1 MYSLLV
7 MTLSGSVLAL
17 LLVCLRYT
25 VLRKMPSTVYYYAWL
40 LVLLRFAL
48 PLPGLIP
55 TSSEKADNH
64 VPVSAVYNEVNDR
77 EYVHGIVPEN
87 VQAFPVTGQDHVT
100 ENVSDRSTEPAETQI
115 VHNAVDTEEMN
126 VTEAAPEASF
136 SIDWKSPKLWL
147 CIWAAG
153 AAVSLAVTVFSYL
166 KFSSGLKRNL
176 MEPDSFTKAVY
187 ASIPGRKP
195 ALYFS
200 DSGRPPMM
208 LGIFRPKIVLPVR
221 EYNEELL
228 TNILRHE
235 LTHYRRFDM
244 LYKWISVA
252 ILAIHWF
259 NPITWFIRRELNRA
273 CEMSCDEML
282 LSSMNKEEKQS
293 YGNTLLLMAASTAL
307 PSAVVA
313 TTFATE
319 KRNLKERLNQIMNYK
334 KSRTRMLAAF
344 LAVVLLTGCGMAAGP
359 LSGKTA
365 EEETAANVTDAE
377 ISGFASEND
386 SATRVTAPEAVDGV
400 IKVKNVDELLASIAP
415 NTVIELSEGVY
426 DLSKASD
433 YAKYSQSK
441 YYSWNSF
448 GEEDGKSAELV
459 INEVRNL
466 TIRGAGAGKTT
477 IVAVPR
483 DANVIV
489 FDKCDNLTVSDLTA
503 GHTEK
508 TTNPCSGGVLQMQSC
523 FNVNVDK
530 CGLYGCGTIGVIG
543 YSCEKLNV
551 TNCDIY
557 ECSVG
562 AIKVSACQDVIISS
576 CDIHHHGTRTA
587 NSIAEHL
594 FNVIESTAFTVYNC
608 MIHDNRIDGLLYNR
622 NSDQVSLLSNKIAKN
637 EINDVFIFEQNG
649 AIVDGCSFEDNKIRN
664 WYKDDAK
671 ILATDLKGNKL
682 NSTDFYAMKLNDIK
696 PETVVPIAT
705 PTPFLKAKEVA
716 PGTEITVK
724 TIEDFLNAIGPDRT
738 VVLDGTS
745 FVLSDAKTY
754 GGIGSEYYI
763 WEERGDGYALV
774 IHDVKNLT
782 IKAKD
787 PDPSKTTLE
796 TLPRYSAVL
805 TFSYCENVTVNG
817 FTAGHTK
824 EKGEC
829 SGGVLDFHN
838 CKEIKVE
845 KMRLY
850 GCGTWGI
857 EYWDGSDLDV
867 INTEIYEC
875 SMGGVYSDR
884 AKGINFKD
892 CNIHDIQ
899 SPALALREC
908 ENATWNGQKLN
919 GAYLNFDVKPDGTLI
934 PINDM

>member
-1 MYSLLV
+1 
-7 MTLSGSVLAL
+7 MTISGSVLAL

-25 VLRKMPSTVYYYAWL
+25 ILRKMPSTVYYYAWL

-48 PLPGLIP
+48 PLPGLVP
-55 TSSEKADNH
+55 TLPTQAEKADAPAALPAVYSEMNEQENIH
-64 VPVSAVYNEVNDR
+64 EIVQENDKAIPVSA
-77 EYVHGIVPEN
+77 
-87 VQAFPVTGQDHVT
+87 QD
-100 ENVSDRSTEPAETQI
+100 
-115 VHNAVDTEEMN
+115 N
-126 VTEAAPEASF
+126 VTEHVLEESKEPSESQIALNKAAETKEMTVTGTAHKASLSF
-136 SIDWKSPKLWL
+136 DWKSPVLWL
-147 CIWAAG
+147 SVWAAG
-153 AAVSLAVTVFSYL
+153 AVISMAVTVFSYL
-166 KFSSGLKRNL
+166 KFSFGLKRSL
-176 MEPDSFTKAVY
+176 MEPDSFTKVVY
-187 ASIPGRKP
+187 YSIPGKKP

-200 DSGRPPMM
+200 GSARTPML
-208 LGIFRPKIVLPVR
+208 LGVFKPKIILPLR
-221 EYNEELL
+221 GYNEELL
-228 TNILRHE
+228 RNILRHE

-244 LYKWISVA
+244 LYKWVSAA
-252 ILAIHWF
+252 ILSLHWF
-259 NPITWFIRRELNRA
+259 NPATWFIRRELNRA

-282 LSSMNKEEKQS
+282 LRSMNKDEKQS
-293 YGNTLLLMAASTAL
+293 YGNTLLLMAASKAL
-307 PSAVVA
+307 PATVVA

-359 LSGKTA
+359 FSGKTA
-365 EEETAANVTDAE
+365 EEESTANVTDAE
-377 ISGFASEND
+377 ISGSASEND

-400 IKVKNVDELLASIAP
+400 IKVKNVDEFLASIAP

-441 YYSWNSF
+441 YYSWNSID
-448 GEEDGKSAELV
+448 EEDGKSAELV

-466 TIRGAGAGKTT
+466 TIRGEGAGKTT

-483 DANVIV
+483 DANVIA
-489 FDKCDNLTVSDLTA
+489 FNRCDNLTVSDLTA
-503 GHTEK
+503 GHTVEP
-508 TTNPCSGGVLQMQSC
+508 TNRCAGGVLQMQSC
-523 FNVNVDK
+523 INVNVDK

-551 TNCDIY
+551 TDCDIY

-682 NSTDFYAMKLNDIK
+682 NSTDFYAMKHNDIK

-724 TIEDFLNAIGPDRT
+724 TIDDFLSAIGPDRT
-738 VVLDGTS
+738 VVLDGTN
-745 FVLSDAKTY
+745 FDLSKAKNY
-754 GGIGSEYYI
+754 GSTGSEYYR
-763 WEERGDGYALV
+763 WEERGDGYELV
-774 IHDVKNLT
+774 ICNVNNLT

-787 PDPSKTTLE
+787 PDSSKTTLE
-796 TLPRYSAVL
+796 ALPRYANVL
-805 TFSYCENVTVNG
+805 AFSDCENVTVKG

-829 SGGVLDFHN
+829 CGGVLDFN
-838 CKEIKVE
+838 SCRNVRVE

-850 GCGTWGI
+850 GCGSLGI
-857 EYWDGSDLDV
+857 MSWDCSDLDV

-875 SMGGVYSDR
+875 SMGGVYSER
-884 AKGINFKD
+884 NKGINFKD
-892 CNIHDIQ
+892 CNIHDVP

-908 ENATWNGQKLN
+908 ENATWNGQKLK

-934 PINDM
+934 SINDM